1 MERLGSV
8 YILEERIGAG
18 AQGDVWK
25 GRKEGSEEPLAFKK
39 LRPELARER
48 NVIDAFLK
56 ERDTLE
62 RVDSPHVVRL
72 RDMVTE
78 GETLALVMDY
88 VGGGDLADVIRKQGT
103 LAPGLVASYGAAIA
117 AGLSAIHAAGLV
129 HRDVK
134 PANILMDD
142 AATPAAPR
150 VADFGVARICDSA
163 ASTRSTGGS
172 AGTPL
177 YMAPEVADGL
187 PAAPSMDIYSLGVV
201 LYEMCCGV
209 PPFIGGPAA
218 LLKSHMMMDPGR
230 PDGVPDVLWDLI
242 GRMMAKDPA
251 ARPTADQV
259 GRTLTD
265 AAPGLADLPA
275 APRLSSPPAPVPA
288 SAVARTVLGTPASA
302 PSAPPFSAPS
312 AVSASTATLPPP
324 ASAPSAVSASTVTL
338 PPFSVPPAPAMRPGG
353 PVPPPS
359 GVAVDRSAAP
369 GGSGASAKSDEGE
382 NGKKK
387 GKKKRSRGPIVALV
401 LILAIALVAAGAIGA
416 NYVQRLFGN
425 RPVAEPSQVG
435 PAPTSEA
442 PPSETPSASDDA
454 TARASASASAS
465 ASSSATA
472 TTMPDLVGL
481 TVDQAKA
488 KLPGNVKVT
497 VVKANAPNGEK
508 EGTVLSTDPAA
519 GEKIPDAVT
528 LTVAGSAASVAM
540 KTVYLSDLKQLD
552 SFNGFEAKA
561 IEMSGKTY
569 AHAVVTTVYSGS
581 SNQITRTTEWNL
593 GRYFSTL
600 NGTIGITDTSKEADA
615 TFTVDFYIDQ
625 VLVRSETLQFGEFK
639 DISLDVQNGLR
650 LKIVVTRTDKNSDS
664 ASVGFGDFQLQGD
677 PDKVPS
683 LDDLNKNN

>member
-25 GRKEGSEEPLAFKK
+25 GHKEGSEEPLAFKK

-78 GETLALVMDY
+78 GETLGLVMDY

-142 AATPAAPR
+142 ASTPATPR

-163 ASTRSTGGS
+163 VSTRSTGGG

-177 YMAPEVADGL
+177 YMSPEAADGL
-187 PAAPSMDIYSLGVV
+187 PAAPSMDVYSLGAM

-209 PPFIGGPAA
+209 PPFTGAPSA
-218 LLKSHMMMDPGR
+218 LLKSHMMMNPGR
-230 PDGVPDVLWDLI
+230 PEGVPDVLWDLI
-242 GRMMAKDPA
+242 GRMMSKDPA

-259 GRTLTD
+259 GRALTD
-265 AAPGLADLPA
+265 AAPSLADLPA
-275 APRLSSPPAPVPA
+275 APRLSAPPPPVPA
-288 SAVARTVLGTPASA
+288 SAVAQTVLGTPVSA
-302 PSAPPFSAPS
+302 PSAPSFSAPS
-312 AVSASTATLPPP
+312 AVSASTATLPPVP
-324 ASAPSAVSASTVTL
+324 
-338 PPFSVPPAPAMRPGG
+338 VPPPAAPVAGPGG
-353 PVPPPS
+353 PVPPPG
-359 GVAVDRSAAP
+359 GVAVDRSAP
-369 GGSGASAKSDEGE
+369 GGSGAGAKSDEGK
-382 NGKKK
+382 GKKK
-387 GKKKRSRGPIVALV
+387 GKKKRSRAPLVVLV
-401 LILAIALVAAGAIGA
+401 LILAVALVAAGVVIGA
-416 NYVQRLFGN
+416 RYLPRN
-425 RPVAEPSQVG
+425 RPVAEGPSAG

-442 PPSETPSASDDA
+442 PPSETPSASADASARTSA
-454 TARASASASAS
+454 TATAS
-465 ASSSATA
+465 ASSTAT

-481 TVDQAKA
+481 TTDQAKA
-488 KLPGNVKVT
+488 KLPDNVKVD
-497 VVKANAPNGEK
+497 VVKANAPHGEK

-519 GEKIPDAVT
+519 GEKISDTVT
-528 LTVAGSAASVAM
+528 LTVAGSATSSSTSGST
-540 KTVYLSDLKQLD
+540 KTVYLADIKATEQVNTDVFDL
-552 SFNGFEAKA
+552 NGKSQVHGFTK
-561 IEMSGKTY
+561 IF
-569 AHAVVTTVYSGS
+569 YSAS
-581 SNQITRTTEWNL
+581 QWSTEWNL
-593 GRYFSTL
+593 GRHFNTMS
-600 NGTIGITDTSKEADA
+600 GTIGITDNSKDSGA
-615 TFTVDFYIDQ
+615 TFTVEFYLDQ
-625 VLVRSETLQFGEFK
+625 ELVQTETLAFGEFK
-639 DISLDVQNGLR
+639 DISLNVQNKLR
-650 LKIVVTRTDKNSDS
+650 LKVVITRTDKGSRT

-677 PDKVPS
+677 SDKVPS
-683 LDDLNKNN
+683 LDDLNKEH

>member
-1 MERLGSV
+1 MERLGSS

-25 GRKEGSEEPLAFKK
+25 GHKEGSEEPLAFKK

-209 PPFIGGPAA
+209 PPFIGGPVA
-218 LLKSHMMMDPGR
+218 LLKSHVMMDPGR
-230 PDGVPDVLWDLI
+230 PDGVPDVLWNLI
-242 GRMMAKDPA
+242 GRMMAKDPT

-259 GRTLTD
+259 RQVLTD

-288 SAVARTVLGTPASA
+288 SAVARTVLGAPASA
-302 PSAPPFSAPS
+302 PSARSASAPPPSAPSASAPPPSAPPPSAPSASAPPPSAPS
-312 AVSASTATLPPP
+312 AVSASTGSVPLVPSPGIVLTPVPGIAMASTPPP
-324 ASAPSAVSASTVTL
+324 GVALRSIPPVPRPSGGTVSRGAPVRSGGGT
-338 PPFSVPPAPAMRPGG
+338 RPGG
-353 PVPPPS
+353 
-359 GVAVDRSAAP
+359 
-369 GGSGASAKSDEGE
+369 
-382 NGKKK
+382 GKK
-387 GKKKRSRGPIVALV
+387 GGRRDQVLIITTVFLLAVALV
-401 LILAIALVAAGAIGA
+401 IAGAIV
-416 NYVQRLFGN
+416 VQYRRSSTGT
-425 RPVAEPSQVG
+425 G
-435 PAPTSEA
+435 PNSSGSSTH
-442 PPSETPSASDDA
+442 
-454 TARASASASAS
+454 
-465 ASSSATA
+465 SSAPEV
-472 TTMPDLVGL
+472 TTMPDLVGM
-481 TVDQAKA
+481 TTEQARA
-488 KLPGNVKVT
+488 ELPGVKVT
-497 VVKANAPNGEK
+497 VVKSAAPSGEK

-528 LTVAGSAASVAM
+528 LTVAGSV
-540 KTVYLSDLKQLD
+540 KTIYLADLD
-552 SFNGFEAKA
+552 STSSAFSNDVVDMNGV
-561 IEMSGKTY
+561 TY
-569 AHAVVTTVYSGS
+569 DHGMRVSFSYYNS
-581 SNQITRTTEWNL
+581 SQTSEWSL
-593 GRYFSTL
+593 GRHFNTL
-600 NGTIGITDTSKEADA
+600 SGTIGITDDSSQSGAA
-615 TFTVDFYIDQ
+615 FAVDFYVDQ
-625 VLVRSETLQFGEFK
+625 ELVQSETLRVGEFK
-639 DISLDVQNGLR
+639 DISLDVQDGLR
-650 LKIVVTRTDKNSDS
+650 LKIVITRTDKKNGG
-664 ASVGFGDFQLQGD
+664 ANVGFGDFQLQGD
-677 PDKVPS
+677 SDKVPDP
-683 LDDLNKNN
+683 DDINQGG

>member
-25 GRKEGSEEPLAFKK
+25 GHKEGSEEPLAFKK

-78 GETLALVMDY
+78 GETLGLVMDY

-142 AATPAAPR
+142 ASAPPAPR

-163 ASTRSTGGS
+163 VSTRSTGGG

-177 YMAPEVADGL
+177 YMSPEAADGL
-187 PAAPSMDIYSLGVV
+187 PAAPSMDVYSLGAM

-209 PPFIGGPAA
+209 PPFTGAPSA
-218 LLKSHMMMDPGR
+218 LLKSHMMMNPGR
-230 PDGVPDVLWDLI
+230 PEGVPDVLWDLI
-242 GRMMAKDPA
+242 GRMMSKDPA

-259 GRTLTD
+259 GQTLTD
-265 AAPGLADLPA
+265 AAPSLAGLPA
-275 APRLSSPPAPVPA
+275 APRLSAPPPPVPA
-288 SAVARTVLGTPASA
+288 SAVAQTVLGTPVSA
-302 PSAPPFSAPS
+302 PSAPPLSAPS
-312 AVSASTATLPPP
+312 AVSASTATLPPVP
-324 ASAPSAVSASTVTL
+324 
-338 PPFSVPPAPAMRPGG
+338 VPPPAAPVAGPGG
-353 PVPPPS
+353 PVPPPG
-359 GVAVDRSAAP
+359 GVAVDRSAP
-369 GGSGASAKSDEGE
+369 GGSGAGAKSDEGK
-382 NGKKK
+382 GKKK
-387 GKKKRSRGPIVALV
+387 GKKKRSRAPLVALV
-401 LILAIALVAAGAIGA
+401 LILAVALVAAGVVIGA
-416 NYVQRLFGN
+416 RYLPRN
-425 RPVAEPSQVG
+425 RPVAEGPSAG

-442 PPSETPSASDDA
+442 PPSETPSASADASARTSA
-454 TARASASASAS
+454 TATAS
-465 ASSSATA
+465 ASSTAT

-481 TVDQAKA
+481 TADQAKA
-488 KLPGNVKVT
+488 KLPGNVKVD
-497 VVKANAPNGEK
+497 VVKANAPHGEK

-519 GEKIPDAVT
+519 GEKISDTVT
-528 LTVAGSAASVAM
+528 LTVAGSATSSSTSGST
-540 KTVYLSDLKQLD
+540 KTVYLADIKATEQVNTDVFDL
-552 SFNGFEAKA
+552 NGKSQVHGFTK
-561 IEMSGKTY
+561 IF
-569 AHAVVTTVYSGS
+569 YSAS
-581 SNQITRTTEWNL
+581 QWSTEWNL
-593 GRYFSTL
+593 GRHFNTMS
-600 NGTIGITDTSKEADA
+600 GTIGITDNSKDSNA
-615 TFTVDFYIDQ
+615 TFTVEFYLDQ
-625 VLVRSETLQFGEFK
+625 ELVQTETLAFGEFK
-639 DISLDVQNGLR
+639 DISLNVQNKLR
-650 LKIVVTRTDKNSDS
+650 LKVVITRTDKGSRT

-677 PDKVPS
+677 SDKVPS
-683 LDDLNKNN
+683 LDDLNKGN

>member
-25 GRKEGSEEPLAFKK
+25 GHKEGSEEPLAFKK

-78 GETLALVMDY
+78 GETLGLVMDY

-142 AATPAAPR
+142 ASAPPAPR

-163 ASTRSTGGS
+163 VSTRSTGGG

-177 YMAPEVADGL
+177 YMSPEAADGL
-187 PAAPSMDIYSLGVV
+187 PAAPSMDVYSLGAM

-209 PPFIGGPAA
+209 PPFTGAPSA
-218 LLKSHMMMDPGR
+218 LLKSHMMMNPGR
-230 PDGVPDVLWDLI
+230 PEGVPDVLWDLI
-242 GRMMAKDPA
+242 GRMMSKDPA

-259 GRTLTD
+259 GRALTD
-265 AAPGLADLPA
+265 AAPSLADLPA
-275 APRLSSPPAPVPA
+275 APRLSAPPPPVPA
-288 SAVARTVLGTPASA
+288 SAVAQTVLGTPVSA
-302 PSAPPFSAPS
+302 PSAPSFSAPS
-312 AVSASTATLPPP
+312 AVSASTATLPP
-324 ASAPSAVSASTVTL
+324 
-338 PPFSVPPAPAMRPGG
+338 VPG
-353 PVPPPS
+353 PVPPPAAAVRPS
-359 GVAVDRSAAP
+359 GPVPPPGGVAVDRSAP
-369 GGSGASAKSDEGE
+369 GGSGAGAKSDEGK
-382 NGKKK
+382 GKKK
-387 GKKKRSRGPIVALV
+387 GKKKRSRAPLVALV
-401 LILAIALVAAGAIGA
+401 LILAVALVAAGVVIGA
-416 NYVQRLFGN
+416 RYLPRN
-425 RPVAEPSQVG
+425 RPVAEGPSAG

-442 PPSETPSASDDA
+442 PPSETPSASADASARTSA
-454 TARASASASAS
+454 TATAS
-465 ASSSATA
+465 ASSTAT

-481 TVDQAKA
+481 TADQAKA
-488 KLPGNVKVT
+488 KLPGNVKVD
-497 VVKANAPNGEK
+497 VVKANAPHGEK

-519 GEKIPDAVT
+519 GEKISDTVT
-528 LTVAGSAASVAM
+528 LTVAGSATSSSTSGST
-540 KTVYLSDLKQLD
+540 KTVYLSDIKATEQVNTDVFDL
-552 SFNGFEAKA
+552 NGKSQVHGFTK
-561 IEMSGKTY
+561 IF
-569 AHAVVTTVYSGS
+569 YSAS
-581 SNQITRTTEWNL
+581 QWSTEWNL
-593 GRYFSTL
+593 GRHFNTMS
-600 NGTIGITDTSKEADA
+600 GTIGITDNSKDSGA
-615 TFTVDFYIDQ
+615 TFTVEFYLDQ
-625 VLVRSETLQFGEFK
+625 ELVQTETLAFGEFK
-639 DISLDVQNGLR
+639 DISLNVQNKLR
-650 LKIVVTRTDKNSDS
+650 LKIVITRTDKGSRT

-677 PDKVPS
+677 SDKVPS
-683 LDDLNKNN
+683 LDDLNKEH

>member
-209 PPFIGGPAA
+209 PPFIGGPVA
-218 LLKSHMMMDPGR
+218 LLKSHVMMDPGR

-259 GRTLTD
+259 RQVLTD

-288 SAVARTVLGTPASA
+288 SAVARTVLGAPASA
-302 PSAPPFSAPS
+302 PSVRSASAPSASAPPPSAPSASAPPPSAPSASAPPPSAPS
-312 AVSASTATLPPP
+312 AVSASTGSVPLVPSPGIVLTPVPGIAMASTPPP
-324 ASAPSAVSASTVTL
+324 GVALRSIPPVPRPSGGTVSRGAPVRSGGGT
-338 PPFSVPPAPAMRPGG
+338 RPGG
-353 PVPPPS
+353 
-359 GVAVDRSAAP
+359 
-369 GGSGASAKSDEGE
+369 
-382 NGKKK
+382 GKK
-387 GKKKRSRGPIVALV
+387 GSRRDQVLIITTVFLLAVALV
-401 LILAIALVAAGAIGA
+401 IAGAIV
-416 NYVQRLFGN
+416 VQYRRSSTGT
-425 RPVAEPSQVG
+425 G
-435 PAPTSEA
+435 PNSSGSSTH
-442 PPSETPSASDDA
+442 
-454 TARASASASAS
+454 
-465 ASSSATA
+465 SSAPEV
-472 TTMPDLVGL
+472 TTMPDLVGM
-481 TVDQAKA
+481 TTEQARA
-488 KLPGNVKVT
+488 ELPGVKVT
-497 VVKANAPNGEK
+497 VVKANAPSGEK

-528 LTVAGSAASVAM
+528 LTVAGSV
-540 KTVYLSDLKQLD
+540 KTIYLADLD
-552 SFNGFEAKA
+552 STSSAFSNDVVDMNGV
-561 IEMSGKTY
+561 TY
-569 AHAVVTTVYSGS
+569 DHGMRVSFSYYNS
-581 SNQITRTTEWNL
+581 SQTSEWSL
-593 GRYFSTL
+593 GRHFNTL
-600 NGTIGITDTSKEADA
+600 SGTIGITDDSSQSGAA
-615 TFTVDFYIDQ
+615 FAVDFYVDQ
-625 VLVRSETLQFGEFK
+625 ELVQSETLRAGEFK
-639 DISLDVQNGLR
+639 DISLDVQDGLR
-650 LKIVVTRTDKNSDS
+650 LKIVITRTDKKNGG
-664 ASVGFGDFQLQGD
+664 ATVGFGDFQLQGD
-677 PDKVPS
+677 SDKVPD
-683 LDDLNKNN
+683 LDD

>member
-25 GRKEGSEEPLAFKK
+25 GHKEGSEEPLAFKK

-78 GETLALVMDY
+78 GETLGLVMDY

-142 AATPAAPR
+142 ASAPPVPR

-163 ASTRSTGGS
+163 VSTRSTGGG

-177 YMAPEVADGL
+177 YMSPEAADGL
-187 PAAPSMDIYSLGVV
+187 PAAPSMDVYSLGAM

-209 PPFIGGPAA
+209 PPFTGAPSA
-218 LLKSHMMMDPGR
+218 LLKSHMMMNPGR
-230 PDGVPDVLWDLI
+230 PEGVPDVLWDLI
-242 GRMMAKDPA
+242 GRMMSKDPA

-259 GRTLTD
+259 GRALTD
-265 AAPGLADLPA
+265 AAPSLAGLPA
-275 APRLSSPPAPVPA
+275 APRLSAPPPPVPA
-288 SAVARTVLGTPASA
+288 SAVAQTVLGTPVSA
-302 PSAPPFSAPS
+302 PSAPSFSAPS
-312 AVSASTATLPPP
+312 AVSASTATLPPVP
-324 ASAPSAVSASTVTL
+324 
-338 PPFSVPPAPAMRPGG
+338 VPPPAAPVAGPGG
-353 PVPPPS
+353 PVPPPG
-359 GVAVDRSAAP
+359 GVAVDRSAP
-369 GGSGASAKSDEGE
+369 GGSGAGAKSDEGK
-382 NGKKK
+382 GKKK
-387 GKKKRSRGPIVALV
+387 GKKKRSRAPLVALV
-401 LILAIALVAAGAIGA
+401 LILAVALVAAGVVIGA
-416 NYVQRLFGN
+416 RYLPRN
-425 RPVAEPSQVG
+425 RPVAEGPSAG

-442 PPSETPSASDDA
+442 PPSETPSASADASARTSA
-454 TARASASASAS
+454 TATAS
-465 ASSSATA
+465 ASSTAT

-481 TVDQAKA
+481 TTDQAKA
-488 KLPGNVKVT
+488 KLPGNVKVD
-497 VVKANAPNGEK
+497 VVKANAPHGEK

-519 GEKIPDAVT
+519 GEKISDTVT
-528 LTVAGSAASVAM
+528 LTVAGSATSSSTSGST
-540 KTVYLSDLKQLD
+540 KTVYLSDIKATEQVNTDVFDL
-552 SFNGFEAKA
+552 NGKSQVHGFTK
-561 IEMSGKTY
+561 IFYY
-569 AHAVVTTVYSGS
+569 ADQWS
-581 SNQITRTTEWNL
+581 TEWNL
-593 GRYFSTL
+593 GRHFNTMS
-600 NGTIGITDTSKEADA
+600 GTIGITDNSKDSGA
-615 TFTVDFYIDQ
+615 TFTVEFYLDQ
-625 VLVRSETLQFGEFK
+625 ELVQTETLAFGEFK
-639 DISLDVQNGLR
+639 DISLNVQNKLR
-650 LKIVVTRTDKNSDS
+650 LKIVITRTDKGSRT

-677 PDKVPS
+677 SDKVPS
-683 LDDLNKNN
+683 LDDLNKEH

>member
-25 GRKEGSEEPLAFKK
+25 GHKEGSEEPLAFKK

-78 GETLALVMDY
+78 GETLGLVMDY

-142 AATPAAPR
+142 ASAPPAPR

-163 ASTRSTGGS
+163 VSTRSTGGG

-177 YMAPEVADGL
+177 YMSPEAADGL
-187 PAAPSMDIYSLGVV
+187 PAAPSMDVYSLGAM

-209 PPFIGGPAA
+209 PPFTGAPSA
-218 LLKSHMMMDPGR
+218 LLKSHMMMNPGR
-230 PDGVPDVLWDLI
+230 PEGVPDVLWDLI
-242 GRMMAKDPA
+242 GRMMSKDPA

-259 GRTLTD
+259 GQTLTD
-265 AAPGLADLPA
+265 AAPSLADLPA
-275 APRLSSPPAPVPA
+275 APRLSAPPPPVPA
-288 SAVARTVLGTPASA
+288 SAVAQTVLGTPVSA
-302 PSAPPFSAPS
+302 PSAPPLSAPS
-312 AVSASTATLPPP
+312 AVSASTATLPP
-324 ASAPSAVSASTVTL
+324 
-338 PPFSVPPAPAMRPGG
+338 VPG
-353 PVPPPS
+353 PVPPPAAAVRPS
-359 GVAVDRSAAP
+359 GPVPPPGGVAVDRSAP
-369 GGSGASAKSDEGE
+369 GGSGAGAKSDEGK
-382 NGKKK
+382 GKKK
-387 GKKKRSRGPIVALV
+387 GKKKRSRAPLVVLV
-401 LILAIALVAAGAIGA
+401 LILAVALVAAGVVIGA
-416 NYVQRLFGN
+416 RYLPRN
-425 RPVAEPSQVG
+425 RPVAEGPSAG

-442 PPSETPSASDDA
+442 PPSETPSASADASARTSA
-454 TARASASASAS
+454 TATAS
-465 ASSSATA
+465 ASSTAT

-481 TVDQAKA
+481 TADQAKA
-488 KLPGNVKVT
+488 KLPGNVKVD
-497 VVKANAPNGEK
+497 VVKANAPHGEK

-519 GEKIPDAVT
+519 GEKISDTVT
-528 LTVAGSAASVAM
+528 LTVAGSATSSSTSGST
-540 KTVYLSDLKQLD
+540 KTVYLADIKATEQVNTDVFDL
-552 SFNGFEAKA
+552 NGKSQVHGFTK
-561 IEMSGKTY
+561 IF
-569 AHAVVTTVYSGS
+569 YSAS
-581 SNQITRTTEWNL
+581 QWSTEWNL
-593 GRYFSTL
+593 GRHFNTMS
-600 NGTIGITDTSKEADA
+600 GTIGITDNSKDSGA
-615 TFTVDFYIDQ
+615 TFTVEFYLDQ
-625 VLVRSETLQFGEFK
+625 ELVQTETLAFGEFK
-639 DISLDVQNGLR
+639 DISLNVQNKLR
-650 LKIVVTRTDKNSDS
+650 LKVVITRTDKGSRT

-677 PDKVPS
+677 SDKVPS
-683 LDDLNKNN
+683 LDDLNKGN

>member
-1 MERLGSV
+1 MERLGSS

-25 GRKEGSEEPLAFKK
+25 GHKEGSEEPLAFKK

-187 PAAPSMDIYSLGVV
+187 PAAPFMDIYSLGVV

-209 PPFIGGPAA
+209 PPFTGGPAA

-259 GRTLTD
+259 GQTLTD
-265 AAPGLADLPA
+265 AAPGLGGLPA

-288 SAVARTVLGTPASA
+288 SAVARTVLGAPASA
-302 PSAPPFSAPS
+302 PSARSASAPSASAPPPSAPSASAPPPSAPSASAPPPSAPS
-312 AVSASTATLPPP
+312 AVSASTGSVPLVPSPGIVLTPVPGIAMASTPPP
-324 ASAPSAVSASTVTL
+324 GVALRSIPPVPRPSGGTVSRGAPVRSGGGT
-338 PPFSVPPAPAMRPGG
+338 RPGG
-353 PVPPPS
+353 
-359 GVAVDRSAAP
+359 
-369 GGSGASAKSDEGE
+369 
-382 NGKKK
+382 GKK
-387 GKKKRSRGPIVALV
+387 GSRRDQVLIITTVFLLAVALV
-401 LILAIALVAAGAIGA
+401 IAGAIV
-416 NYVQRLFGN
+416 VQYRRSSTGT
-425 RPVAEPSQVG
+425 G
-435 PAPTSEA
+435 PNSSGSSTH
-442 PPSETPSASDDA
+442 
-454 TARASASASAS
+454 
-465 ASSSATA
+465 SSAPEV
-472 TTMPDLVGL
+472 TTMPDLVGM
-481 TVDQAKA
+481 TTEQARA
-488 KLPGNVKVT
+488 ELPGVKVT
-497 VVKANAPNGEK
+497 VVKSAAPSGEK

-528 LTVAGSAASVAM
+528 LTVAGSV
-540 KTVYLSDLKQLD
+540 KTIYLADLD
-552 SFNGFEAKA
+552 STSSAFSNDVVDMNGV
-561 IEMSGKTY
+561 TY
-569 AHAVVTTVYSGS
+569 DHGMRVSFSYYNS
-581 SNQITRTTEWNL
+581 SQTNEWIL
-593 GRYFSTL
+593 GRHFNTL
-600 NGTIGITDTSKEADA
+600 SGTIGITDDSSQSGAA
-615 TFTVDFYIDQ
+615 FAVDFYVDQ
-625 VLVRSETLQFGEFK
+625 ELVQSETLRVGEFK
-639 DISLDVQNGLR
+639 DISLDVQDGLR
-650 LKIVVTRTDKNSDS
+650 LKIVITRTDKKNGS
-664 ASVGFGDFQLQGD
+664 ATVGFGDFQLQGD
-677 PDKVPS
+677 SDKVPD
-683 LDDLNKNN
+683 LDD

>member
-25 GRKEGSEEPLAFKK
+25 GHKEGSEEPLAFKK

-78 GETLALVMDY
+78 GETLGLVMDY

-142 AATPAAPR
+142 ASAPPAPR

-163 ASTRSTGGS
+163 VSTRSTGGG

-177 YMAPEVADGL
+177 YMSPEAADGL
-187 PAAPSMDIYSLGVV
+187 PAAPSMDVYSLGAM

-209 PPFIGGPAA
+209 PPFTGAPSA
-218 LLKSHMMMDPGR
+218 LLKSHMMMNPGR
-230 PDGVPDVLWDLI
+230 PEGVPDVLWDLI
-242 GRMMAKDPA
+242 GRMMSKDPA

-259 GRTLTD
+259 GQTLTD
-265 AAPGLADLPA
+265 AAPSLAGLPA
-275 APRLSSPPAPVPA
+275 APRLSAPPPPVPA
-288 SAVARTVLGTPASA
+288 SAVAQTVLGTPVSA
-302 PSAPPFSAPS
+302 PSAPPLSAPS
-312 AVSASTATLPPP
+312 AVSASTATLPP
-324 ASAPSAVSASTVTL
+324 
-338 PPFSVPPAPAMRPGG
+338 VPG
-353 PVPPPS
+353 PVPPPAAAVRPS
-359 GVAVDRSAAP
+359 GPVPPPGGVAVDRSAP
-369 GGSGASAKSDEGE
+369 GGSGAGAKSDEGK
-382 NGKKK
+382 GKKK
-387 GKKKRSRGPIVALV
+387 GKKKRSRAPLVVLV
-401 LILAIALVAAGAIGA
+401 LILAVALVAAGVVIGA
-416 NYVQRLFGN
+416 RYLPRN
-425 RPVAEPSQVG
+425 RPVAEGPSAG

-442 PPSETPSASDDA
+442 PPSETPSASADASARTSA
-454 TARASASASAS
+454 TATAS
-465 ASSSATA
+465 ASSTAT

-481 TVDQAKA
+481 TADQAKA
-488 KLPGNVKVT
+488 KLPGNVKVD
-497 VVKANAPNGEK
+497 VVKANAPHGEK

-519 GEKIPDAVT
+519 GEKISDTVT
-528 LTVAGSAASVAM
+528 LTVAGSATSSSTSGST
-540 KTVYLSDLKQLD
+540 KTVYLADIKATEQVNTDVFDL
-552 SFNGFEAKA
+552 NGKSQVHGFTK
-561 IEMSGKTY
+561 IF
-569 AHAVVTTVYSGS
+569 YSAS
-581 SNQITRTTEWNL
+581 QWSTEWNL
-593 GRYFSTL
+593 GRHFNTMS
-600 NGTIGITDTSKEADA
+600 GTIGITDNSKDSGA
-615 TFTVDFYIDQ
+615 TFTVEFYLDQ
-625 VLVRSETLQFGEFK
+625 ELVQTETLAFGEFK
-639 DISLDVQNGLR
+639 DISLNVQNKLR
-650 LKIVVTRTDKNSDS
+650 LKVVITRTDKGSRT

-677 PDKVPS
+677 SDKVPS
-683 LDDLNKNN
+683 LDDLNKGN

>member
-1 MERLGSV
+1 MERLGSS

-25 GRKEGSEEPLAFKK
+25 GHKEGSEEPLAFKK
-39 LRPELARER
+39 LRSDLARER
-48 NVIDAFLK
+48 NVVNAFLK

-62 RVDSPHVVRL
+62 RVDSPYVVRV
-72 RDMVTE
+72 RDMVAE
-78 GETLALVMDY
+78 GETLGLVMDY
-88 VGGGDLADVIRKQGT
+88 VGGGDLADVIREQGA
-103 LAPGLVASYGAAIA
+103 LAPELVVSYGTAIA

-142 AATPAAPR
+142 ASAPPAPR

-163 ASTRSTGGS
+163 VSTRSTGGG

-177 YMAPEVADGL
+177 YMSPEAADGL
-187 PAAPSMDIYSLGVV
+187 PAAPSMDVYSLGAM

-209 PPFIGGPAA
+209 PPFTGAPSA
-218 LLKSHMMMDPGR
+218 LLKSHMMMNPGR
-230 PDGVPDVLWDLI
+230 PEGVPDVLWDLI
-242 GRMMAKDPA
+242 GRMMSKDPA

-259 GRTLTD
+259 GQTLTD
-265 AAPGLADLPA
+265 AAPSLAGLPA
-275 APRLSSPPAPVPA
+275 APRLSAPPPPVPA
-288 SAVARTVLGTPASA
+288 SAVARTVLGTPVSA

-312 AVSASTATLPPP
+312 AVSASTA
-324 ASAPSAVSASTVTL
+324 TL

-369 GGSGASAKSDEGE
+369 GGSGAGAKSDEGE

-481 TVDQAKA
+481 TVEQAKA

>member
-25 GRKEGSEEPLAFKK
+25 GHKEGSEEPLAFKK

-209 PPFIGGPAA
+209 PPFIGGPVA
-218 LLKSHMMMDPGR
+218 LLKSHVMMDPGR

-259 GRTLTD
+259 RQVLTD
-265 AAPGLADLPA
+265 AAPGLGSLPA

-288 SAVARTVLGTPASA
+288 SAVARTVLGAPASA
-302 PSAPPFSAPS
+302 PSARSASAPPPSARSASAPPPSAPSASAPPPSAPS
-312 AVSASTATLPPP
+312 AVSASTGSVPLVPSPGIVLTPVPGIAMASTPPP
-324 ASAPSAVSASTVTL
+324 GVALRSIPPVPRPSGGTVSRGAPVRSGGGT
-338 PPFSVPPAPAMRPGG
+338 RPGG
-353 PVPPPS
+353 
-359 GVAVDRSAAP
+359 
-369 GGSGASAKSDEGE
+369 
-382 NGKKK
+382 GKK
-387 GKKKRSRGPIVALV
+387 GGRRDQVLIITTVFLLAVALV
-401 LILAIALVAAGAIGA
+401 IAGAIV
-416 NYVQRLFGN
+416 VQYRRSSTGT
-425 RPVAEPSQVG
+425 G
-435 PAPTSEA
+435 PNSSGSSTH
-442 PPSETPSASDDA
+442 
-454 TARASASASAS
+454 
-465 ASSSATA
+465 SSAPEV
-472 TTMPDLVGL
+472 TTMPDLVGM
-481 TVDQAKA
+481 TTEQARA
-488 KLPGNVKVT
+488 ELPGVKVT
-497 VVKANAPNGEK
+497 VVKSAAPSGEK

>member
-25 GRKEGSEEPLAFKK
+25 GHKEGSEEPLAFKK

-209 PPFIGGPAA
+209 PPFIGGPVA
-218 LLKSHMMMDPGR
+218 LLKSHVMMDPGR

-259 GRTLTD
+259 RQALTD
-265 AAPGLADLPA
+265 AAPGLGSLPA

-288 SAVARTVLGTPASA
+288 SAVARTVLGAPASA
-302 PSAPPFSAPS
+302 PSARSASAPPPSARSASAPPPSAPSASAPPPSAPS
-312 AVSASTATLPPP
+312 AVSASTGSVPLVPSPGIVLTPVPGIAMASTPPP
-324 ASAPSAVSASTVTL
+324 GVALRSIPPVPRPSGGTVSRGAPVRSGGGT
-338 PPFSVPPAPAMRPGG
+338 RPGG
-353 PVPPPS
+353 
-359 GVAVDRSAAP
+359 
-369 GGSGASAKSDEGE
+369 
-382 NGKKK
+382 GKK
-387 GKKKRSRGPIVALV
+387 GGRRDQVLIITTVFLLAVALV
-401 LILAIALVAAGAIGA
+401 IAGAIV
-416 NYVQRLFGN
+416 VQYRRSSTGT
-425 RPVAEPSQVG
+425 G
-435 PAPTSEA
+435 PNSSGSSTH
-442 PPSETPSASDDA
+442 
-454 TARASASASAS
+454 
-465 ASSSATA
+465 SSAPEV
-472 TTMPDLVGL
+472 TTMPDLVGM
-481 TVDQAKA
+481 TTEQARA
-488 KLPGNVKVT
+488 ELPGVKVT
-497 VVKANAPNGEK
+497 VVKSAAPSGEK

-528 LTVAGSAASVAM
+528 LTVAGSV
-540 KTVYLSDLKQLD
+540 KTIYLADLD
-552 SFNGFEAKA
+552 STSSAFSNDVVDMNGV
-561 IEMSGKTY
+561 TY
-569 AHAVVTTVYSGS
+569 DHGMRVSFSYYNS
-581 SNQITRTTEWNL
+581 SQTSEWSL
-593 GRYFSTL
+593 GRHFNTL
-600 NGTIGITDTSKEADA
+600 SGTIGITDDSSQSGAA
-615 TFTVDFYIDQ
+615 FAVDFYVDQ
-625 VLVRSETLQFGEFK
+625 ELVQSETLRVGEFK
-639 DISLDVQNGLR
+639 DISLDVQDGLR
-650 LKIVVTRTDKNSDS
+650 LKIVITRTDKKNGG
-664 ASVGFGDFQLQGD
+664 ATVGFGDFQLQGD
-677 PDKVPS
+677 SDKVPD
-683 LDDLNKNN
+683 LDD

>member
-25 GRKEGSEEPLAFKK
+25 GHKEGSEEPLAFKK

-78 GETLALVMDY
+78 GETLGLVMDY

-142 AATPAAPR
+142 ASAPPAPR

-163 ASTRSTGGS
+163 VSTRSTGGG

-177 YMAPEVADGL
+177 YMSPEAADGL
-187 PAAPSMDIYSLGVV
+187 PAAPSMDVYSLGAM

-209 PPFIGGPAA
+209 PPFTGAPSA
-218 LLKSHMMMDPGR
+218 LLKSHMMMNPGR
-230 PDGVPDVLWDLI
+230 PEGVPDVLWDLI
-242 GRMMAKDPA
+242 GRMMSKDPA

-259 GRTLTD
+259 GRALTD
-265 AAPGLADLPA
+265 AAPSLAGLPA
-275 APRLSSPPAPVPA
+275 APRLSAPPAPVPA
-288 SAVARTVLGTPASA
+288 SAVAQTVLGTPVSA

-312 AVSASTATLPPP
+312 AVSASTATLPPVP
-324 ASAPSAVSASTVTL
+324 
-338 PPFSVPPAPAMRPGG
+338 VPPPAAPVAGPGG
-353 PVPPPS
+353 PVPPPG
-359 GVAVDRSAAP
+359 GVAVDRSAP
-369 GGSGASAKSDEGE
+369 GGSGAGAKSDEGK
-382 NGKKK
+382 GKKK
-387 GKKKRSRGPIVALV
+387 GKKKRSRAPLVVLV
-401 LILAIALVAAGAIGA
+401 LILAVALVAAGVVIGA
-416 NYVQRLFGN
+416 RYLPRN
-425 RPVAEPSQVG
+425 RPVAEGPSAG

-442 PPSETPSASDDA
+442 PPSETPSASADASARTSA
-454 TARASASASAS
+454 TATAS
-465 ASSSATA
+465 ASSTAT

-481 TVDQAKA
+481 TTDQAKA
-488 KLPGNVKVT
+488 KLPGNVKVD
-497 VVKANAPNGEK
+497 VVKANAPHGEK

-519 GEKIPDAVT
+519 GEKISDTVT
-528 LTVAGSAASVAM
+528 LTVVGSATSSSTSGST
-540 KTVYLSDLKQLD
+540 KTVYLADIKATEQVNTDVFDL
-552 SFNGFEAKA
+552 NGKSQVHGFTK
-561 IEMSGKTY
+561 IF
-569 AHAVVTTVYSGS
+569 YSAS
-581 SNQITRTTEWNL
+581 QWSTEWNL
-593 GRYFSTL
+593 GRHFNTMS
-600 NGTIGITDTSKEADA
+600 GTIGITDNSKDSGA
-615 TFTVDFYIDQ
+615 TFTVEFYLDQ
-625 VLVRSETLQFGEFK
+625 ELVQTETLAFGEFK
-639 DISLDVQNGLR
+639 DISLNVQNKLR
-650 LKIVVTRTDKNSDS
+650 LKIVITRTDKGSRT

-677 PDKVPS
+677 SDKVPS
-683 LDDLNKNN
+683 LDDLNKEH